1 MHSNERGFALVVSM
15 LILLVMTL
23 LGLVL
28 MTGAVLNRSLAGSDQ
43 RMRQS
48 LNIAEAGVGEAEARI
63 AHQETL
69 MPLNDPNAVC
79 QVFNTVAGSV
89 PVLTGDSTA
98 LATGQA
104 AGSFLNY
111 STPTRG
117 PDVLT
122 ITWKKDPTGTKVMR
136 YDATANPTLNTLSG
150 IPVYTITSTGRVG
163 NARRTV
169 VAEVIQKPFTANVKA
184 ALAAN
189 IPIGALGNS
198 VVCGYDHLIT
208 TPNNDGHKGR
218 TNPAPIPPNDPDYCQ
233 DNEDVSKPPL
243 PAIWSSGTV
252 DPSNNADCFGAGV
265 PAYVQNQ
272 TGFYSGPWDAFGMSQ
287 SDFWGFVG
295 APTASPPNYNGV
307 YYVDNNG
314 VTQDKSADV
323 KLTSVT
329 GEGFLYIDGNLHISS
344 NFSYVGLLYIEGD
357 FDINGNA
364 WVLGGIIVNG
374 VTNIKANGGMTL
386 LYSGDAINQSVTKY
400 AGQFVTLN
408 WREK

>member
-1 MHSNERGFALVVSM
+1 MNGVVVHSNERRFALVVSM

-63 AHQETL
+63 AHQETV
-69 MPLNDPNAVC
+69 MQLNDPNAVC

-98 LATGQA
+98 
-104 AGSFLNY
+104 
-111 STPTRG
+111 P
-117 PDVLT
+117 
-122 ITWKKDPTGTKVMR
+122 KVMR

-208 TPNNDGHKGR
+208 MPNNDGHKGR

-252 DPSNNADCFGAGV
+252 DPSN
-265 PAYVQNQ
+265 
-272 TGFYSGPWDAFGMSQ
+272 
-287 SDFWGFVG
+287 
-295 APTASPPNYNGV
+295 
-307 YYVDNNG
+307 
-314 VTQDKSADV
+314 
-323 KLTSVT
+323 TSEEHT
-329 GEGFLYIDGNLHISS
+329 PEP
-344 NFSYVGLLYIEGD
+344 
-357 FDINGNA
+357 
-364 WVLGGIIVNG
+364 
-374 VTNIKANGGMTL
+374 
-386 LYSGDAINQSVTKY
+386 Q
-400 AGQFVTLN
+400 
-408 WREK
+408 